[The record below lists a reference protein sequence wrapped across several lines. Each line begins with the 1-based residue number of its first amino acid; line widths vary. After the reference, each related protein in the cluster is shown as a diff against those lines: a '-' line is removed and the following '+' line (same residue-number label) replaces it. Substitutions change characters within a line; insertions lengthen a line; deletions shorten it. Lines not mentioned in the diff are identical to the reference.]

1 MQWRRNTLAR
11 ARATFA
17 GALAFACHSP
27 VLSKVLERVVHTQL
41 SYHLEANNLLPPQQS
56 GFRPGYSLLLKLL
69 SDWMAVI
76 DKGCYVQAVFLDLRK
91 AFDTV
96 DHGILLDNLREIGVN
111 SQTLCWFQKL
121 SRRQSRGTHII
132 REFLWE

>member
-1 MQWRRNTLAR
+1 M
-11 ARATFA
+11 
-17 GALAFACHSP
+17 
-27 VLSKVLERVVHTQL
+27 
-41 SYHLEANNLLPPQQS
+41 
-56 GFRPGYSLLLKLL
+56 SLLLKLL
-69 SDWMAVI
+69 SDWMTVI

-121 SRRQSRGTHII
+121 SCRQSRGTHII